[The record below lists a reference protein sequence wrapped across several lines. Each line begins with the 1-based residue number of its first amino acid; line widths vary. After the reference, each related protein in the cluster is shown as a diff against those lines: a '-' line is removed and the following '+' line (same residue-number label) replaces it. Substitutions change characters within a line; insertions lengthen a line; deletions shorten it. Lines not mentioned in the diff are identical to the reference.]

1 MARNPASASH
11 AIDAAPMTRPMPHA
25 ACGVNQSSFVD
36 HITVGCG
43 KIQHASDR
51 ERVVRP
57 ELRVWRRGG
66 AGAGPS
72 RVRRPRRSRDAAGAG
87 ARGHDARDG
96 GAPGRGAGKA
106 SERTHCI
113 I

>member
-1 MARNPASASH
+1 
-11 AIDAAPMTRPMPHA
+11 MTRPMPHA

-51 ERVVRP
+51 ECGATA
-57 ELRVWRRGG
+57 ELRGVARRGG
-66 AGAGPS
+66 RAAISCDG
-72 RVRRPRRSRDAAGAG
+72 RRSRDAAGAG

-96 GAPGRGAGKA
+96 GAGRGAGKA

>member
-1 MARNPASASH
+1 MWRWHAHGH

-51 ERVVRP
+51 ECGATGIARCGAP
-57 ELRVWRRGG
+57 RGG
-66 AGAGPS
+66 PGGASCAMCDG
-72 RVRRPRRSRDAAGAG
+72 RRS
-87 ARGHDARDG
+87 
-96 GAPGRGAGKA
+96 KA
-106 SERTHCI
+106 MYE
-113 I
+113 

>member
-1 MARNPASASH
+1 MWRWHAHGH

-51 ERVVRP
+51 ECGATGIARCGAP
-57 ELRVWRRGG
+57 RGPG
-66 AGAGPS
+66 ARAAISCDG
-72 RVRRPRRSRDAAGAG
+72 RRSRDAAGAG

-96 GAPGRGAGKA
+96 GAGRGAGKA
-106 SERTHCI
+106 SERTHCG
-113 I
+113 